1 MNDLLGNAKAF
12 INIYGRRNAKMR
24 KIKVGVV
31 GTGYTVGVARNH
43 VNAYLA
49 NENAELTAL
58 YDIIPGRAK
67 KWAEEKGL
75 TDVTICDSYEKLLDL
90 VDAVSICT
98 PNNTH
103 ADLSIQALETGKHVL
118 CEKPLSDTVE
128 NAERMVACAEAHPEL
143 VNMIGFCYR
152 GIPAIAYMK
161 HLIDEGKIGK
171 IFGCTHQLG
180 GGRIADP
187 EGVLLEW
194 RMQKEL
200 SGTGALAD
208 FGSHMLDLTDY
219 LLRDTEGEIKEV
231 TALLTTSIKER
242 NLINGEGK
250 GPVTNDDTAAFAVKM
265 ENGAVSTFYSSRLGI
280 SGHRWEIIG
289 EGGMLVYY
297 SDDNKLWMELKD
309 KNDSFKGKLEEV
321 EVPEEFRVPNKFNE
335 QIDEFIDNIINGR
348 QSSRNFAR
356 GLYIQRILYALER
369 SAEEGR
375 IIRL

>member
-1 MNDLLGNAKAF
+1 LISVNKYKDIKKED
-12 INIYGRRNAKMR
+12 NIMK
-24 KIKVGVV
+24 KVKVGIA
-31 GTGYTVGVARNH
+31 GTGYTIGIAKAH
-43 VNAYLA
+43 VNAYMA
-49 NENAELTAL
+49 NENAQLVAL

-67 KWAEEKGL
+67 EWAEKMNL
-75 TDVTICDSYEKLLDL
+75 KDVTICNSYEELLEL

-103 ADLSIQALETGKHVL
+103 ADLSIQALKAGKHVL
-118 CEKPLSDTVE
+118 CEKPISDTVE
-128 NAERMVACAEAHPEL
+128 GAQRMVACAEAHPEL

-152 GIPAIAYMK
+152 GIPAVAYMK

-194 RMQKEL
+194 RMQKDL

-242 NLINGEGK
+242 NLIGGEGK

-265 ENGAVSTFYSSRLGI
+265 EKGAVSTFFANRLGI
-280 SGHRWEIIG
+280 SNHRWEIIG
-289 EGGMLVYY
+289 EGGILIYDG
-297 SDDNKLWMELKD
+297 DDNKIKINLKD
-309 KNDSFKGKLEEV
+309 KNASFTGKPQEI
-321 EVPEEFRVPNKFNE
+321 EVPEEFKVPNRFNE
-335 QIDEFIDNIINGR
+335 QIDEFIDNILNGK
-348 QSSRNFAR
+348 QSTRNFKR
-356 GLYIQRILYALER
+356 GLYIQKILEALER

-375 IIRL
+375 TIIL

>member
-1 MNDLLGNAKAF
+1 VKGE
-12 INIYGRRNAKMR
+12 IKM
-24 KIKVGVV
+24 KKVRVGIV
-31 GTGYTVGVARNH
+31 GTGYTIGIAEAH
-43 VNAYLA
+43 VKAYLA
-49 NENAELTAL
+49 NENAQLTAL

-67 KWAEEKGL
+67 EWAEKKELKG
-75 TDVTICDSYEKLLDL
+75 VTICNSYEELLNL

-103 ADLSIQALETGKHVL
+103 ADLSIQALEAGKHVL
-118 CEKPLSDTVE
+118 CEKPISNTVE
-128 NAERMVACAEAHPEL
+128 GAERMAACAEAHPEL
-143 VNMIGFCYR
+143 VNMTGFCYR

-180 GGRIADP
+180 GGRIANP

-194 RMQKEL
+194 RMQKDL
-200 SGTGALAD
+200 SGSGALAD

-242 NLINGEGK
+242 NLIGAEGK

-265 ENGAVSTFYSSRLGI
+265 ENGAVSTFFSNRLGI
-280 SGHRWEIIG
+280 SCHRWEIIG
-289 EGGMLVYY
+289 EGGMLIYNGN
-297 SDDNKLWMELKD
+297 DNKIQMNLKD
-309 KNDSFKGKLEEV
+309 KNGSYTGKEV
-321 EVPEEFRVPNKFNE
+321 EVPEEFKVPDRFHEEIN
-335 QIDEFIDNIINGR
+335 EFIDNILKGK
-348 QSSRNFAR
+348 QSTRDFKR
-356 GLYIQRILYALER
+356 GLYIQKILAALER

-375 IIRL
+375 TIKL